1 MTPTCQCGTPVD
13 GATLCAGCT
22 SLLEVAIVNISA
34 YVQDLP
40 TVLAKLTRYGDR
52 YGGRTRERS
61 LPVDMRASE
70 VGWVAVNTVSTWC
83 RVILEERGQA
93 SGNGSRGG
101 LVIPAPTPPDDT
113 VPSMCRFLLTNINRI
128 RVAEWGAEAFDEL
141 TDLERQLRRV
151 VDRPAERFY
160 VGPCGAGGC
169 AEDLYARSPLGT
181 VVCQVCGMEHDVP
194 ERRAWLL
201 KEAEDRL
208 ETASGI
214 ARAVTV
220 FGDGLGGEAQMADR
234 IRTWG
239 RRNRL
244 TPHGHVTV
252 MGHERALY
260 RVGEILDLLAQDA
273 ERRVG

>member
-1 MTPTCQCGTPVD
+1 
-13 GATLCAGCT
+13 LCAGCT

-83 RVILEERGQA
+83 RVLLEETP
-93 SGNGSRGG
+93 S
-101 LVIPAPTPPDDT
+101 LVPPAKKDMPAH
-113 VPSMCRFLLTNINRI
+113 CRFLLRHVGRL
-128 RVAEWGAEAFDEL
+128 RVAEYGAEAFDEL
-141 TDLERQLRRV
+141 TDLEQQLRRV
-151 VDRPAERFY
+151 CDRPADRFY

-181 VVCQVCGMEHDVP
+181 VVCRVCGMEHDVP

>member
-1 MTPTCQCGTPVD
+1 MSTPTCPCGTPID

-22 SLLEVAIVNISA
+22 GLLEVAIANISA
-34 YVQDLP
+34 YLQDLP

-52 YGGRTRERS
+52 YGGRTREQS

-83 RVILEERGQA
+83 RVLLEETP
-93 SGNGSRGG
+93 S
-101 LVIPAPTPPDDT
+101 LVPPRKKDIPAH
-113 VPSMCRFLLTNINRI
+113 CRFLLLHVDRI

-141 TDLERQLRRV
+141 TDLEQQLRRV
-151 VDRPAERFY
+151 CDRPAERFY

-169 AEDLYARSPLGT
+169 AEDLYARSALGT
-181 VVCQVCGMEHDVP
+181 VVCGVCGMEHDVP

-201 KEAEDRL
+201 SEAEDRL
-208 ETASGI
+208 ETASVI
-214 ARAVTV
+214 ARAVV
-220 FGDGLGGEAQMADR
+220 VWGDSGGKEEQMTDR

-239 RRNRL
+239 RRHRIVE
-244 TPHGHVTV
+244 HGHLTV
-252 MGHERALY
+252 GGRERALY
-260 RVGEILDLLAQDA
+260 RLGDILDLLAQDA